1 MKHIK
6 TPLTQGKVQV
16 ETVFDGTGREFC
28 FCPDNLQAASKKAA
42 AIVQAVNAHDALV
55 AALKSFAVVATAI
68 KRMPWGDLHPVWQF
82 DDVVLTAGDFRRAA
96 AALAL
101 AEGES
106 GLL

>member
-6 TPLTQGKVQV
+6 TPLLAYEFDSIGGFSDVQDAEGMALAEDLYTQEAK
-16 ETVFDGTGREFC
+16 E
-28 FCPDNLQAASKKAA
+28 L
-42 AIVQAVNAHDALV
+42 VQAVNAHDALV

-101 AEGES
+101 TEEAE
-106 GLL
+106 